1 MGVRYHSERQCTR
14 VRISSLLVVPRPAAA
29 ARVTAS
35 NSEPRGRFTRLL
47 ASMMPAR
54 RRYVSTAYERPRCAR
69 LRTDDGDFDVSGPF
83 DTHHAAGAMLH
94 SASRRAAA
102 NARTGVS
109 TKEGRGPEAPLPTPR
124 RRGARRFAY
133 AGRRGV
139 APSSVTLRSRPAVP
153 AATRPTPPPLALPSD
168 PPARA
173 TRARRKWPPGE
184 NRARLPRTAPPPP
197 PCRW

>member
-1 MGVRYHSERQCTR
+1 WGRGCTR
-14 VRISSLLVVPRPAAA
+14 VRISSPLAVPRPAAA

-69 LRTDDGDFDVSGPF
+69 LRTDDGDFDISGPF

-94 SASRRAAA
+94 SASRRAAT

-139 APSSVTLRSRPAVP
+139 APSSVTMPTRPAGP
-153 AATRPTPPPLALPSD
+153 AATRPTPPPLALRSD

-173 TRARRKWPPGE
+173 TRARGKCPPGE
-184 NRARLPRTAPPPP
+184 IRRAFPESSHPPRPG
-197 PCRW
+197 R